1 MTTPGLKEKLIDK
14 IRKTEDEA
22 LLEEI
27 SVLIQIQEADVIYK
41 LNSKQKEIVLEAKE
55 QIKNNE
61 SLTNE
66 QADEDIEE
74 WLKNNLVSTSCE

>member
-1 MTTPGLKEKLIDK
+1 MTIPGLKEKLIDK

-27 SVLIQIQEADVIYK
+27 SVLIQLQEADVIYK

-74 WLKNNLVSTSCE
+74 WLKK

>member
-27 SVLIQIQEADVIYK
+27 SVLIQLQEADVIYK

-55 QIKNNE
+55 QIKNDE

-74 WLKNNLVSTSCE
+74 WLKK

>member
-27 SVLIQIQEADVIYK
+27 SVLIQLQEADVIYK

-74 WLKNNLVSTSCE
+74 WLKK